1 MASELFF
8 TELETL
14 AFFNY
19 KVTFP
24 FLHLIE
30 STQEQLLQIQLQLYQ
45 NLLNKNVDTLNKYV
59 VDIRNIVIAEPTSL
73 LGKQIIDMMCID
85 AADAI
90 LLQGGRK
97 YGFSDSVAISSRAT
111 DLSSLDAWQL
121 KGLPSNNL
129 IGERLL
135 AVFDKRASKV
145 SKCRNHLSL
154 QINQLEMI

>member
-24 FLHLIE
+24 FLHLVE
-30 STQEQLLQIQLQLYQ
+30 RSTQEQLLQILFQLYQ
-45 NLLNKNVDTLNKYV
+45 DLLNKNVDTLNKYV

-90 LLQGGRK
+90 LL
-97 YGFSDSVAISSRAT
+97 
-111 DLSSLDAWQL
+111 
-121 KGLPSNNL
+121 
-129 IGERLL
+129 
-135 AVFDKRASKV
+135 
-145 SKCRNHLSL
+145 
-154 QINQLEMI
+154 